1 MTKYE
6 YSEDTIFVESIST
19 EDNETS
25 KETYFK
31 GLLIKGEE
39 SNGDVFEYKYTFD
52 NKGNWIKVV
61 EYKNTIPIKMR
72 VREIKYHL

>member
-1 MTKYE
+1 YE
-6 YSEDTIFVESIST
+6 YSEDTIIKENIST

-31 GLLIKGEE
+31 GLLVKKEE
-39 SNGDVFEYKYTFD
+39 PNGDVFEYKYTFD
-52 NKGNWIKVV
+52 SKENWVKVI

-72 VREIKYHL
+72 VREIKYHINK